1 MPSSTGI
8 QSSSFTAGSSVKGST
23 GGALP
28 LWTGFACTVSI
39 SRAIGEDLPDEGVDT
54 LGETAASPDLDAS
67 NMLPLHVGQVFAPP
81 VPGFCY
87 SWVSTSTWLFLL
99 LLLSQPSAYR
109 LLLGHHANLLAHT
122 QQYVSCPPPTNE
134 QCCRTPHSA
143 QCFAELLRPRLHWDP
158 SILKSNSTQTLQWG
172 QSPKT
177 ILPHQQGIT

>member
-28 LWTGFACTVSI
+28 LWTGFACMVSI

-81 VPGFCY
+81 VPGFHY
-87 SWVSTSTWLFLL
+87 S
-99 LLLSQPSAYR
+99 
-109 LLLGHHANLLAHT
+109 
-122 QQYVSCPPPTNE
+122 
-134 QCCRTPHSA
+134 
-143 QCFAELLRPRLHWDP
+143 
-158 SILKSNSTQTLQWG
+158 
-172 QSPKT
+172 
-177 ILPHQQGIT
+177 